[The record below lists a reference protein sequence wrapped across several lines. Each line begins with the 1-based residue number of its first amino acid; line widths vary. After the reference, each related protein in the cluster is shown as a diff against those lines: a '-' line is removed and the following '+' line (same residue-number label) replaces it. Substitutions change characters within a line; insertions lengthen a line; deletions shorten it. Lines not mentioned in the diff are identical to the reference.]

1 MKISSSTQDKNK
13 VVTVDLTI
21 GQCRLLESLV
31 DAELCEAEAH
41 TSQYSQNSL
50 RTLIDVFHEKTKP
63 TPEERQEHLEKW
75 VRSLKLKGFAHG

>member
-13 VVTVDLTI
+13 VVTVNLTM

-41 TSQYSQNSL
+41 PHNTA
-50 RTLIDVFHEKTKP
+50 KT
-63 TPEERQEHLEKW
+63 RYGRL
-75 VRSLKLKGFAHG
+75 